1 MANTAGRFPASN
13 GMKAVILAGGSGTRL
28 HPLTLVTN
36 KHLLPIYDKPVIYYA
51 IEKLVDAGISK
62 VMVVTAPHHI
72 DSFVRLL
79 GSGQNFVPKT
89 STAKQIQIV
98 YGIQNEPNGIAYGLF
113 IAEDYIG
120 RDSCVLFLGDNIIV
134 DDITPA
140 IKQFKKGAT
149 VFLKKVTDPRR
160 FGVATLDRK
169 GKITS
174 IEEKPNKPKGNLAVA
189 GLYVYDNT
197 VFEKIRKIPK
207 SERGEYEITDVNKL
221 YLKDGALNLH
231 MLKEEWFDIGT
242 VEALHKASR
251 FMKKRQ
257 KGKSKE

>member
-1 MANTAGRFPASN
+1 
-13 GMKAVILAGGSGTRL
+13 MKAVILAGGSGTRL

-36 KHLLPIYDKPVIYYA
+36 KHLLPVFDKPVIYYA
-51 IEKLVDAGISK
+51 IEKLVDAGVTKI
-62 VMVVTAPHHI
+62 MVVTAPHHI

-79 GSGQNFVPKT
+79 GSGQHFVPKS

-120 RDSCVLFLGDNIIV
+120 KDDCVLFLGDNIFL

-140 IKQFKKGAT
+140 IQKFKKGAA
-149 VFLKKVTDPRR
+149 VFLKEVRDPKR
-160 FGVATLDRK
+160 FGIASVKR

-174 IEEKPNKPKGNLAVA
+174 LEEKPQKPKSNLAVT
-189 GLYVYDNT
+189 GLYIYDNT
-197 VFEKIRKIPK
+197 VFKKIRKIPP

-221 YLKDGALNLH
+221 YLEEGSLH
-231 MLKEEWFDIGT
+231 FNVLKKEWFDIGT
-242 VEALHKASR
+242 VESLHKASQ
-251 FMKKRQ
+251 FMKKRTGHE
-257 KGKSKE
+257 K